1 MSIVEQ
7 NGTALRPIDQFRAD
21 LKDKQE
27 TLLATAPA
35 HINSARF
42 LELAARSCIGNPKL
56 LDCSRASLFTS
67 VAEAATLGLD
77 LDGVLGQAY
86 LVPYG
91 REATLVPGYKGIKE
105 LAYRSGKVSIF
116 DWAIVRPDDE
126 FEYRKGT
133 EQFLNH
139 SPCDGVSSDYTH
151 VWAMGVTVDGGKR
164 FEVMSKEQ
172 VCTHRDKYA
181 KGWQRK
187 GSAWTTNPEAMALKT
202 VATKVMKL
210 LPLSTEAQRL
220 IERATHIETVPF
232 DEGELLD
239 GDTTPAEDLDQL
251 ADSLEP
257 SPEEQEQI
265 RQQELN
271 S

>member
-7 NGTALRPIDQFRAD
+7 NGTALRPIDKLRAD
-21 LKDKQE
+21 LKEKQE
-27 TLLATAPA
+27 NLLATAPP
-35 HINSARF
+35 HIDAARF
-42 LELAARSCIGNPKL
+42 LELAARSCINNPKL
-56 LDCSRASLFTS
+56 LECTRSSLFTS

-105 LAYRSGKVSIF
+105 LAYRSGKVTMF
-116 DWAIVRPDDE
+116 DWAVVRPNDD

-133 EQFLNH
+133 VQFLNH
-139 SPCDGVSSDYTH
+139 TPSDGVSHQYTH
-151 VWAMGVTVDGGKR
+151 VWAMGETFGGGCR

-172 VCTHRDKYA
+172 VCAHRDKYA

-202 VATKVMKL
+202 VALKTMKL

-220 IERATHIETVPF
+220 IERATHVETVPF